1 MKNNNIAQNK
11 KAHFD
16 YILLDRFEAGVELQG
31 PEVKS
36 IRDRKVSIK
45 ESFVRIDGGQAYI
58 LGMHIS
64 PYKQSGQFAP
74 DPTRTRRLLLHKA
87 EIKKLEGL
95 TAQKGHTV
103 VPTRLYFRK
112 GFTKIE
118 IAVAKGKRLF
128 DKRQKLRCQTVERE
142 MRRSLK
148 SR

>member
-1 MKNNNIAQNK
+1 MADNIVKNK
-11 KAHFD
+11 KASFE
-16 YILLDRFEAGVELQG
+16 YNLLDKFEAGIELKG
-31 PEVKS
+31 AEVKS
-36 IRDRKVSIK
+36 IRQGKINISDSFARI
-45 ESFVRIDGGQAYI
+45 ESGEVHLYGC
-58 LGMHIS
+58 HIS